1 MKSKILFLGLVF
13 IFFLV
18 TINLLSKS
26 VPKITEDEKLLA
38 ITSIKE
44 QSGVKDAAIEQE
56 NEEVSLAI
64 IVEYG
69 TSKER
74 AKELGENFVR
84 LVKTFSQDVNP
95 EKEIGRGIYDYL
107 IGVYY
112 PNNKEIVMG
121 AKASIA
127 RSITW

>member
-13 IFFLV
+13 LFFLV

-38 ITSIKE
+38 IASIKE
-44 QSGVKDAAIEQE
+44 QSGVKDAAIKQKDEK
-56 NEEVSLAI
+56 VSLAM

>member
-1 MKSKILFLGLVF
+1 MKSKILIGVLICLFLHISCATNKKV
-13 IFFLV
+13 IH
-18 TINLLSKS
+18 
-26 VPKITEDEKLLA
+26 KITEQEKQLA
-38 ITSIKE
+38 INAIEEHK
-44 QSGVKDAAIEQE
+44 GVRDAAIEQE
-56 NEEVSLAI
+56 DEEVSLAI